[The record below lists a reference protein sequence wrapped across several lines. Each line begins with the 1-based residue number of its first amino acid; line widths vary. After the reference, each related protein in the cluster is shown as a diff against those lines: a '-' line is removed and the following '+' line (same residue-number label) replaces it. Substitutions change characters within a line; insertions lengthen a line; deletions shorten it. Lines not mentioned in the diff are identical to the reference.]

1 MIKILGSRSFISFFV
16 LFLVTFATII
26 LIWVT
31 FPKEPNLPSLR
42 ILGDS
47 FSGYSTF
54 RDPDFKEALKK
65 SQIGLTYEDEPDQAK
80 RAEELKSGKAD
91 LILTTLDQFIRQST
105 YSSGKI
111 VGLIDRSNGADAVLL
126 NTKKYPNLKSLED
139 LRQFVKTENSQGRK
153 PNIAL
158 AQNTPSEF
166 LAFMLTTKE
175 DFKLSDFQIINKKDA
190 KEVWQYLTQ
199 SQDVPVAVL
208 WEPYVTQARNQGYT
222 VVFSSKEKPTV
233 IIDVIVAS
241 NKSIGSKSES
251 DNISKLLEIYY
262 NRIHERIFDSSLM
275 EQQILKDDKN
285 LSSEDAKA
293 IREGIQFFTLPQSHH
308 WLSKNKP
315 EEKIKYIISLLN
327 LMGKP
332 PQESQKFSQPQKS
345 QKFSQPQES
354 QKFSKTET
362 TAKNVEKLE
371 ESCKTTRGNDIDK
384 FKPICKFFPLLD
396 GAKKP
401 KIGEVKFDERSG
413 KLKDESKQILD
424 ELVEVIEVY
433 DAKTVAV
440 KVTGHAS
447 GSQGSSLNNKLSKER
462 AKVVGQY
469 LKEQLEKYNIKDEGK
484 SVWYPLS
491 KVPAEDPRQ
500 SRAEIR
506 LIPRQ

>member
-1 MIKILGSRSFISFFV
+1 MIKIFGSRSFVSFVV
-16 LFLVTFATII
+16 LFLAVFATII
-26 LIWVT
+26 FIWLI
-31 FPKEPNLPSLR
+31 FPKEPAPVSLR

-65 SQIGLTYEDEPDQAK
+65 SQIGLTYEDELDQAK

-126 NTKKYPNLKSLED
+126 NTPKYPNLNSLED
-139 LRQFVKTENSQGRK
+139 LQQFIKIENSQGRK

-175 DFKLSDFQIINKKDA
+175 HFKLSDFQIINKKDA

-199 SQDVPVAVL
+199 LQDAPVAVL
-208 WEPYVTQARNQGYT
+208 WEPYVTQARKQGYT
-222 VVFSSKEKPTV
+222 VVFSSKEKPRV

-241 NKSIGSKSES
+241 NKSIDSKS

-262 NRIHERIFDSSLM
+262 NRIHERIFDPSLM
-275 EQQILKDDKN
+275 DRQISKDDKN

-293 IREGIQFFTLPQSHH
+293 IRESIQFFTLPQSHH

-327 LMGKP
+327 LVGKP
-332 PQESQKFSQPQKS
+332 PQESQKF
-345 QKFSQPQES
+345 FQPQEL
-354 QKFSKTET
+354 QQFYQPATA
-362 TAKNVEKLE
+362 AKNVEKLHD
-371 ESCKTTRGNDIDK
+371 SCKTTSGNNIDE
-384 FKPICKFFPLLD
+384 FKEICKFFRLLD
-396 GAKKP
+396 VTKKP

-413 KLKDESKQILD
+413 KLKDQSKQILD

-433 DAKTVAV
+433 DPKTVAV

-484 SVWYPLS
+484 SVWYPLG
-491 KVPAEDPRQ
+491 KVPPDDPLQ